1 MTKQISYSQRLYTKK
16 HYLYYQELMDKPCAV
31 DANLSGTLTAS
42 NHGTQI
48 QERNE
53 EHLEQQQ
60 YKELS
65 FFGTD
70 QRKINQ
76 GILAG
81 KRIAKISVFSMLS
94 IGILG
99 LVIAS
104 LSGSVVTFANSMN
117 SLTYALI
124 SFIVFVGLYMAY
136 CPANGKFHFGYHK
149 VESFIALMAA
159 MGMVAMGLVIVYYSF
174 QSLVSPY
181 EIKQPIATMVV
192 LASAATISFYFAFQ
206 MRTVA
211 NKYNL
216 LSFQIYAK
224 SSINGSLVSTMGL
237 FSILVATQLGF
248 LQMDA
253 IGSMVIAGYI
263 FYIAYISF
271 KQSSLIL
278 IDAWENPKAV
288 DKIKKI
294 LEENEN
300 FKKTVKIS
308 SILLRPAG
316 TTGAYAEIHLAIDG
330 SMPLTDVELLCIQIE
345 TAIKSRI
352 SIIKRVA
359 TIPHP
364 ASPQKPP
371 KNIKEKMIYN

>member
-1 MTKQISYSQRLYTKK
+1 MTKHISDSQRLYTKK
-16 HYLYYQELMDKPCAV
+16 HYLYYQELMDEPCAV

-48 QERNE
+48 HERNE

-159 MGMVAMGLVIVYYSF
+159 MGMVAMGLVIVYNSF

-192 LASAATISFYFAFQ
+192 LASAATISFYSAFQ

-224 SSINGSLVSTMGL
+224 SSINGGLVSTMGL
-237 FSILVATQLGF
+237 FSVLVATQLGF

-263 FYIAYISF
+263 FYIAYVSF

-345 TAIKSRI
+345 TAIKSGI

-371 KNIKEKMIYN
+371 KNIEEKMIYN

>member
-1 MTKQISYSQRLYTKK
+1 
-16 HYLYYQELMDKPCAV
+16 MDEPCAV
-31 DANLSGTLTAS
+31 DANLGGTLTAS

-48 QERNE
+48 QEKNE

-81 KRIAKISVFSMLS
+81 KRIAKISAFSMLS

-117 SLTYALI
+117 SLTYTLI
-124 SFIVFVGLYMAY
+124 SFIVFVGLHMAH

-159 MGMVAMGLVIVYYSF
+159 MGMVAMGLVIVYNSF

-192 LASAATISFYFAFQ
+192 LASAATISFYSAFQ
-206 MRTVA
+206 LRTIA
-211 NKYNL
+211 TKYNL
-216 LSFQIYAK
+216 LSFRIYAK
-224 SSINGSLVSTMGL
+224 RSINGSLVSTMGL
-237 FSILVATQLGF
+237 FSVLVATQLGF
-248 LQMDA
+248 LQMDT

-263 FYIAYISF
+263 FYIAYVSF

-288 DKIKKI
+288 NKIKKI

-345 TAIKSRI
+345 TAIKSGN

-364 ASPQKPP
+364 ASPQKP
-371 KNIKEKMIYN
+371 KILKRR

>member
-1 MTKQISYSQRLYTKK
+1 
-16 HYLYYQELMDKPCAV
+16 MDEPCAV

-48 QERNE
+48 HERNE

-104 LSGSVVTFANSMN
+104 LSGSVVTFASSMN

-159 MGMVAMGLVIVYYSF
+159 MGMVAMGLVIVY
-174 QSLVSPY
+174 
-181 EIKQPIATMVV
+181 
-192 LASAATISFYFAFQ
+192 
-206 MRTVA
+206 
-211 NKYNL
+211 N
-216 LSFQIYAK
+216 
-224 SSINGSLVSTMGL
+224 
-237 FSILVATQLGF
+237 
-248 LQMDA
+248 
-253 IGSMVIAGYI
+253 
-263 FYIAYISF
+263 
-271 KQSSLIL
+271 
-278 IDAWENPKAV
+278 
-288 DKIKKI
+288 
-294 LEENEN
+294 
-300 FKKTVKIS
+300 
-308 SILLRPAG
+308 
-316 TTGAYAEIHLAIDG
+316 
-330 SMPLTDVELLCIQIE
+330 
-345 TAIKSRI
+345 
-352 SIIKRVA
+352 
-359 TIPHP
+359 
-364 ASPQKPP
+364 
-371 KNIKEKMIYN
+371 